1 MRSPLAIHY
10 PNAPGRT
17 DDADKAH
24 VVQNMTRLE
33 SVISYHEATKHRF
46 ERYAHGPGRM
56 DWATQPDLFRGYEG
70 APVIPLE
77 IEEPGEDP
85 RYAAVF
91 SPESRV
97 SPAGL
102 NFRSVSRLFFDS
114 MALSAWKSAGDV
126 SWPLRVNPSSG
137 NLHPTE
143 CYLLCGSITGLCTT
157 PMVCHY
163 APKEHGLEI
172 RAEIPEVLWEKLSE
186 GLPKETVLLGLT
198 SIHWRESW
206 KYGERAYRYCQLDV
220 GHALA
225 ALALSAAALGWEA
238 RLLDDLGSDLLR
250 GLLGVSEQD
259 GSDAEEADCL
269 LAIFPRLGKEGSL
282 TLNLEALSD
291 FKSLNWQ
298 GVPNRLSPSS
308 REWKRIEEVAEAS
321 RKPPLQPDYP
331 RYPVPATGVSYPL
344 FNGSFRR
351 IIRQRR
357 SAVAM
362 DGISSMPVTSFY
374 ALLERT
380 VSRERVPPFPLFPWP
395 SCVDLV
401 LFVHRVDGLLP
412 GLYLLLR
419 NRGHLDE
426 LRELL
431 DVEFLW
437 ERPGSCPEGLD
448 LYLLAAGDARKVS
461 MEISCSQDIASEGCF
476 SLGMLAEFYRI
487 LEEVGPWFYPRLFWE
502 CGMIGQVLYLEAEA
516 AGLRGTGIGCYF
528 DDPMHELL
536 GLKGTLYQD
545 LYHFTVG
552 GPVEDRRLATMPAYF
567 IKKKM
572 I

>member
-1 MRSPLAIHY
+1 
-10 PNAPGRT
+10 
-17 DDADKAH
+17 
-24 VVQNMTRLE
+24 MTCLE
-33 SVISYHEATKHRF
+33 TVLSYHEATKHRF
-46 ERYAHGPGRM
+46 ERYARGPGRM
-56 DWATQPDLFRGYEG
+56 DWATQPVLFRRYEG

-77 IEEPGEDP
+77 IEEPGEGP
-85 RYAAVF
+85 EYAALF
-91 SPESRV
+91 SSESRV
-97 SPAGL
+97 SPATL
-102 NFRSVSRLFFDS
+102 NLRSVSRLFFDS

-143 CYLLCGSITGLCTT
+143 CYLLCGSIPDLCTT

-163 APKEHGLEI
+163 ASKEHGLEV

-225 ALALSAAALGWEA
+225 ALAFSAAALGWEA
-238 RLLDDLGSDLLR
+238 RLIDESGSDLL
-250 GLLGVSEQD
+250 GQIFGVAEQD
-259 GSDAEEADCL
+259 GSDAEEPDCL
-269 LAIFPRLGKEGSL
+269 LAIFPRTDTEGCL
-282 TLNLEALSD
+282 TLNLEAIPD
-291 FKSLNWQ
+291 FRALKWQ
-298 GVPNRLSPSS
+298 GVPNKLSPSC
-308 REWKRIEEVAEAS
+308 REWKRIDEVAEAS
-321 RKPPLQPDYP
+321 RKPTLLTDYP
-331 RYPVPATGVSYPL
+331 RYPVPARGVSFPP

-362 DGISSMPVTSFY
+362 DGISSMPVASFY

-380 VSRERVPPFPLFPWP
+380 VSRGKVPPFPLLPWP
-395 SCVDLV
+395 SCIDLV

-412 GLYLLLR
+412 GLYLLIR

-437 ERPGSCPEGLD
+437 ESPGSCPEGLD
-448 LYLLAAGDARKVS
+448 LYLLAAGDARNVS
-461 MEISCSQDIASEGCF
+461 REISCSQDIASEGCL
-476 SLGMLAEFYRI
+476 SLGMLA
-487 LEEVGPWFYPRLFWE
+487 
-502 CGMIGQVLYLEAEA
+502 
-516 AGLRGTGIGCYF
+516 
-528 DDPMHELL
+528 
-536 GLKGTLYQD
+536 
-545 LYHFTVG
+545 
-552 GPVEDRRLATMPAYF
+552 
-567 IKKKM
+567 
-572 I
+572 